1 MAEHMLFSKLTASS
15 RQKQAHR
22 KLGAEQLLDSNG
34 SNKVVIEL
42 RFVQLWSEIILVI
55 SNHAYDF
62 RPNNIQVTISA
73 F

>member
-1 MAEHMLFSKLTASS
+1 MAEHMRVSKLTASS

-55 SNHAYDF
+55 SNHAYDC
-62 RPNNIQVTISA
+62 RPNNIQATISE